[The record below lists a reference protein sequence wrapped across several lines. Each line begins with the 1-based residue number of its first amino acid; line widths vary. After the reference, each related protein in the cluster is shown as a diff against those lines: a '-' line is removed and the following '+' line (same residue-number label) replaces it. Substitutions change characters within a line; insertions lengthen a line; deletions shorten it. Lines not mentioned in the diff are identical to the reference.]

1 MLFLFC
7 ICILGL
13 FLSGLIIY
21 LILLPKVQKTQQ
33 YNSDIEKLNN
43 DLSTKKQTLE
53 NNIKELQIDVTSLQT
68 RKKEIE
74 SSISSLEQQATQSG
88 EVFLKQQLQLAKEKL
103 DNTTRI
109 LEKAYQD
116 AEEEYKEE
124 YLETLKNYSKEFLNL
139 EESNQKKLLELEIQ
153 VAEYQAKATAAAE
166 AAKREEEKRLNIDFY
181 RCTLSSIDIEEI
193 KTIRSIS
200 HLLRNTEPINKV
212 IWKVYYEKPYQ
223 ALVGRVIGSGIHCGI
238 YKITNIENQKCYVG
252 QAVDLAERWR
262 QHIKRGIG
270 AEPAT
275 RNKLYPAMQEIGVE
289 NFTFEVIEECER
301 SLLDEREDYWQ
312 DFYKAKEFG
321 YSIK

>member
-1 MLFLFC
+1 MPFLF
-7 ICILGL
+7 CILGL
-13 FLSGLIIY
+13 FLGGLIIY
-21 LILLPKVQKTQQ
+21 LILSPKVQKTQQ

-43 DLSTKKQTLE
+43 SLSTKKQDLE
-53 NNIKELQIDVTSLQT
+53 NNIKKLQIGVSSLQT
-68 RKKEIE
+68 KKKEIE

-139 EESNQKKLLELEIQ
+139 EESNQKKLLELQTQ

-181 RCTLSSIDIEEI
+181 RCMLTPVDIEEI
-193 KTIRSIS
+193 AAIRSVAHI
-200 HLLRNTEPINKV
+200 LRDPEPINKV
-212 IWKVYYEKPYQ
+212 IWKVYYEKPYTD
-223 ALVGRVIGSGIHCGI
+223 LIGRVIGSGVHCGI
-238 YKITNIENQKCYVG
+238 YKITNIENQKCYIG
-252 QAVDLAERWR
+252 QAANLADRWR

-289 NFTFEVIEECER
+289 NFTFEVIEECDR

>member
-1 MLFLFC
+1 MPFLF
-7 ICILGL
+7 CILGL
-13 FLSGLIIY
+13 FLGGLIIY
-21 LILLPKVQKTQQ
+21 LILSPKVQKTQQ

-43 DLSTKKQTLE
+43 SLSTKKQDLE
-53 NNIKELQIDVTSLQT
+53 NNIKELQIGVSSLQT
-68 RKKEIE
+68 KKKEIE

-139 EESNQKKLLELEIQ
+139 EESNQKKLLELQTQ

-181 RCTLSSIDIEEI
+181 RCMLTPIDIEEI
-193 KTIRSIS
+193 AAIRSVA
-200 HLLRNTEPINKV
+200 HLLRDPEPINKV
-212 IWKVYYEKPYQ
+212 IWKVYYEKPYTD
-223 ALVGRVIGSGIHCGI
+223 LIGRVIGSGVHCGI
-238 YKITNIENQKCYVG
+238 YKITNIENQKCYIG
-252 QAVDLAERWR
+252 QAANLADRWR

-289 NFTFEVIEECER
+289 NFTFEEIEECDR

>member
-1 MLFLFC
+1 MPFLF
-7 ICILGL
+7 CILGL
-13 FLSGLIIY
+13 FLGSLIIY
-21 LILLPKVQKTQQ
+21 LILSPKVQKTQQ

-43 DLSTKKQTLE
+43 SLSTKKQDLE
-53 NNIKELQIDVTSLQT
+53 NNIKELQIGVSSLQT
-68 RKKEIE
+68 KKKEIE

-139 EESNQKKLLELEIQ
+139 EESNQKKLLELQTQ

-181 RCTLSSIDIEEI
+181 RCMLTPVDIEEI
-193 KTIRSIS
+193 AAIRSVA
-200 HLLRNTEPINKV
+200 HLLRDPEPINKV
-212 IWKVYYEKPYQ
+212 IWKVYYEKPYTD
-223 ALVGRVIGSGIHCGI
+223 LIGRVIGSGVHCGI
-238 YKITNIENQKCYVG
+238 YKITNIENQKCYIG
-252 QAVDLAERWR
+252 QAANLAERFR

-289 NFTFEVIEECER
+289 NFTFEVIEECDR

>member
-1 MLFLFC
+1 MPFLF
-7 ICILGL
+7 CILGL
-13 FLSGLIIY
+13 FLGGLIIY
-21 LILLPKVQKTQQ
+21 LILSPKVQKTQQ

-43 DLSTKKQTLE
+43 SLSTKKQNLE
-53 NNIKELQIDVTSLQT
+53 NNIKELQIGVSSLQT
-68 RKKEIE
+68 KKKEIE

-139 EESNQKKLLELEIQ
+139 EESNQKKLLELQTQ

-181 RCTLSSIDIEEI
+181 RCMLTPVDIEEI
-193 KTIRSIS
+193 AAIRSVA
-200 HLLRNTEPINKV
+200 HLLRDPEPINKV
-212 IWKVYYEKPYQ
+212 IWKVYYEKPYTD
-223 ALVGRVIGSGIHCGI
+223 LIGRVIGSGVHCGI
-238 YKITNIENQKCYVG
+238 YKITNIENQKCYIG
-252 QAVDLAERWR
+252 QAANLADRWR

-289 NFTFEVIEECER
+289 NFTFEVIEECDR

>member
-7 ICILGL
+7 ILGL
-13 FLSGLIIY
+13 FLGGLIIY
-21 LILLPKVQKTQQ
+21 LILSPKVQKTQQ

-43 DLSTKKQTLE
+43 DLSTKKQDLE
-53 NNIKELQIDVTSLQT
+53 NNIKGLQIGISSLQA

-74 SSISSLEQQATQSG
+74 LSISSLEQQATQSG

-109 LEKAYQD
+109 LKKAYQD
-116 AEEEYKEE
+116 AEEEYKKE
-124 YLETLKNYSKEFLNL
+124 YLETLKNYSKEFLDL
-139 EESNQKKLLELEIQ
+139 EESNQKKLLELQVQ

-166 AAKREEEKRLNIDFY
+166 AAKREEEKRLNINFY
-181 RCTLSSIDIEEI
+181 RCMLTPIDIEEI
-193 KTIRSIS
+193 TAIRSVA
-200 HLLRNTEPINKV
+200 HLLRDPEPINKV
-212 IWKVYYEKPYQ
+212 IWKVYYEKPYTD
-223 ALVGRVIGSGIHCGI
+223 LIGRVIGSGVHCGI
-238 YKITNIENQKCYVG
+238 YKITNIENQKCYIG
-252 QAVDLAERWR
+252 QAANLAERWR

>member
-7 ICILGL
+7 ILGL
-13 FLSGLIIY
+13 FLGGLIIY
-21 LILLPKVQKTQQ
+21 LILSPKVQKTQQ

-53 NNIKELQIDVTSLQT
+53 NNIKELQIGVTSLQT

-103 DNTTRI
+103 DNTIRV
-109 LEKAYQD
+109 LEEAYQD

-124 YLETLKNYSKEFLNL
+124 YLETLKNYSKEFLDL
-139 EESNQKKLLELEIQ
+139 EESNQKKLLELQAQ
-153 VAEYQAKATAAAE
+153 VAEYQAKAIAAAE

-181 RCTLSSIDIEEI
+181 RCMLTPIDIEEI
-193 KTIRSIS
+193 AAIRSVA
-200 HLLRNTEPINKV
+200 HLLRDPEPINKV
-212 IWKVYYEKPYQ
+212 IWKVYYEKPYTD
-223 ALVGRVIGSGIHCGI
+223 LIGRVIGSGVHCGI
-238 YKITNIENQKCYVG
+238 YKITNIENQKCYIG
-252 QAVDLAERWR
+252 QAANLAERFR

-289 NFTFEVIEECER
+289 NFTFEVIEECDR

>member
-7 ICILGL
+7 ILGL
-13 FLSGLIIY
+13 FLGGLIIY
-21 LILLPKVQKTQQ
+21 LILSPKVQKTQQ

-43 DLSTKKQTLE
+43 DLSIKKQTLE
-53 NNIKELQIDVTSLQT
+53 NNIKELQIDMTSLQT

-116 AEEEYKEE
+116 AEEEYKKE
-124 YLETLKNYSKEFLNL
+124 YLETLKNYSKEFLDL
-139 EESNQKKLLELEIQ
+139 EESNQKKLLELQDQ

-212 IWKVYYEKPYQ
+212 IWKVYYEKPTTD
-223 ALVGRVIGSGIHCGI
+223 LIGRVIGSGVHTGI
-238 YKITNIENQKCYVG
+238 YKITNLNNQMCYIG
-252 QAVDLAERWR
+252 QAVR
-262 QHIKRGIG
+262 IG
-270 AEPAT
+270 
-275 RNKLYPAMQEIGVE
+275 R
-289 NFTFEVIEECER
+289 
-301 SLLDEREDYWQ
+301 
-312 DFYKAKEFG
+312 
-321 YSIK
+321 

>member
-1 MLFLFC
+1 MSFLF
-7 ICILGL
+7 CILGL
-13 FLSGLIIY
+13 FLGGLIIY

-43 DLSTKKQTLE
+43 DLSTKKQNLE
-53 NNIKELQIDVTSLQT
+53 NNIKELQIGVTSLQT

-103 DNTTRI
+103 DNTIRV
-109 LEKAYQD
+109 LEEAYQD

-124 YLETLKNYSKEFLNL
+124 YLETLKNYSKEFLDF
-139 EESNQKKLLELEIQ
+139 EESNQKKLLELQAQ
-153 VAEYQAKATAAAE
+153 VAEYQAKAIAAAE

-181 RCTLSSIDIEEI
+181 RCMLTPIDIEEI
-193 KTIRSIS
+193 AAIRSVA
-200 HLLRNTEPINKV
+200 HLLRDPEPINKV
-212 IWKVYYEKPYQ
+212 IWKVYYEKPYTD
-223 ALVGRVIGSGIHCGI
+223 LIGRVIGSGVHCGI
-238 YKITNIENQKCYVG
+238 YKITNIENQKCYIG
-252 QAVDLAERWR
+252 QAANLAERFR

-289 NFTFEVIEECER
+289 NFTFEVIEECDR

>member
-1 MLFLFC
+1 MPFLF
-7 ICILGL
+7 CILGL
-13 FLSGLIIY
+13 FLGGLIIY
-21 LILLPKVQKTQQ
+21 LILSPKVQKTQQ

-43 DLSTKKQTLE
+43 SLSTKKQDLE
-53 NNIKELQIDVTSLQT
+53 NNIKELQIGVSSLQT
-68 RKKEIE
+68 KKKEIE

-139 EESNQKKLLELEIQ
+139 EESNQKKLLELQTQ

-181 RCTLSSIDIEEI
+181 RCMLTPVDIEEI
-193 KTIRSIS
+193 AAIRSVA
-200 HLLRNTEPINKV
+200 HLLRDPEPINKV
-212 IWKVYYEKPYQ
+212 IWKVYYEKPYTD
-223 ALVGRVIGSGIHCGI
+223 LIGRVIGSGVHCGI
-238 YKITNIENQKCYVG
+238 YKITNIENQKCYIG
-252 QAVDLAERWR
+252 QAANLADRWR

-289 NFTFEVIEECER
+289 NFTFEVIEECDR

>member
-7 ICILGL
+7 ILGL
-13 FLSGLIIY
+13 FLGGLIIY
-21 LILLPKVQKTQQ
+21 LILSPKVQKTQQ

-53 NNIKELQIDVTSLQT
+53 NNIKELQIGVTSLQT

-103 DNTTRI
+103 DNTIRV
-109 LEKAYQD
+109 LEEAYQD

-124 YLETLKNYSKEFLNL
+124 YLETLKNYSKEFLDL
-139 EESNQKKLLELEIQ
+139 EESNQKKLLELQAQ
-153 VAEYQAKATAAAE
+153 VAEYQAKAIAAAE

-181 RCTLSSIDIEEI
+181 RCMLTPIDIEEI
-193 KTIRSIS
+193 ATIRSVA
-200 HLLRNTEPINKV
+200 HLLRDPEPINKV
-212 IWKVYYEKPYQ
+212 IWKVYYEKPYTD
-223 ALVGRVIGSGIHCGI
+223 LIGRVIGSGVHCGI
-238 YKITNIENQKCYVG
+238 YKITNIENQKCYIG
-252 QAVDLAERWR
+252 QAANLAERFR

>member
-7 ICILGL
+7 ILGL
-13 FLSGLIIY
+13 FLGGLIIY
-21 LILLPKVQKTQQ
+21 LILSPKVQKTQQ

-74 SSISSLEQQATQSG
+74 LSISSLEQQATQSG

-116 AEEEYKEE
+116 AEEEYKKE
-124 YLETLKNYSKEFLNL
+124 YLETLKNYSKEFLDL
-139 EESNQKKLLELEIQ
+139 EESNQKKLLELQVQ

-193 KTIRSIS
+193 KAIRSIS

-212 IWKVYYEKPYQ
+212 IWKVYYEKPTTD
-223 ALVGRVIGSGIHCGI
+223 LIGRVIGSGAHTGI
-238 YKITNIENQKCYVG
+238 YKITNLNNQMCYIG
-252 QAVDLAERWR
+252 QAVR
-262 QHIKRGIG
+262 IG
-270 AEPAT
+270 
-275 RNKLYPAMQEIGVE
+275 R
-289 NFTFEVIEECER
+289 
-301 SLLDEREDYWQ
+301 
-312 DFYKAKEFG
+312 
-321 YSIK
+321 

>member
-1 MLFLFC
+1 MPFLF
-7 ICILGL
+7 CILGL
-13 FLSGLIIY
+13 FLGGLIIY
-21 LILLPKVQKTQQ
+21 LILSPKVQKTQQ
-33 YNSDIEKLNN
+33 YNSDIEKLN
-43 DLSTKKQTLE
+43 DSLSTKKQDLE
-53 NNIKELQIDVTSLQT
+53 NNIKELQIGVSSLQT
-68 RKKEIE
+68 KKKEIE

-139 EESNQKKLLELEIQ
+139 EESNQKKLLELQTQ

-181 RCTLSSIDIEEI
+181 RCMLTPVDIEEI
-193 KTIRSIS
+193 AAIRSVA
-200 HLLRNTEPINKV
+200 HLLRDPEPINKV
-212 IWKVYYEKPYQ
+212 IWKVYYEKPYTD
-223 ALVGRVIGSGIHCGI
+223 LIGRVIGSGVHCGI
-238 YKITNIENQKCYVG
+238 YKITNIENQKCYIG
-252 QAVDLAERWR
+252 QAANLAERFR

-289 NFTFEVIEECER
+289 NFTFEVIEECDR

>member
-1 MLFLFC
+1 MSFLF
-7 ICILGL
+7 CILGL
-13 FLSGLIIY
+13 FLGGLIIY

-43 DLSTKKQTLE
+43 DLSTKKQNLE
-53 NNIKELQIDVTSLQT
+53 NNIKELQIGVTSLQT

-103 DNTTRI
+103 DNTIRV
-109 LEKAYQD
+109 LEEAYQD
-116 AEEEYKEE
+116 AEEEYKKE
-124 YLETLKNYSKEFLNL
+124 YLETLKNYSKEFLDF
-139 EESNQKKLLELEIQ
+139 EESNQKKLLELQAQ
-153 VAEYQAKATAAAE
+153 VAEYQAKAIAAAE

-181 RCTLSSIDIEEI
+181 RCMLTPIDIEEI
-193 KTIRSIS
+193 AAIRSVA
-200 HLLRNTEPINKV
+200 HLLRDPEPINKV
-212 IWKVYYEKPYQ
+212 IWKVYYEKPYTD
-223 ALVGRVIGSGIHCGI
+223 LIGRVIGSGIHCGI
-238 YKITNIENQKCYVG
+238 YKITNIENQKCYIG
-252 QAVDLAERWR
+252 QAANLAERFR

>member
-1 MLFLFC
+1 MPFLF
-7 ICILGL
+7 CILGL
-13 FLSGLIIY
+13 FLGGLIIY
-21 LILLPKVQKTQQ
+21 LILSPKVQKTQQ

-43 DLSTKKQTLE
+43 SLSTKKQDLE
-53 NNIKELQIDVTSLQT
+53 NNIKELQIGVSSLQT
-68 RKKEIE
+68 KKKEIE

-139 EESNQKKLLELEIQ
+139 EESNQKKLLELQTQ

-181 RCTLSSIDIEEI
+181 RCMLTPVDIEEI
-193 KTIRSIS
+193 AAIRSVAHI
-200 HLLRNTEPINKV
+200 LRDPEPINKV
-212 IWKVYYEKPYQ
+212 IWKVYYEKPYTD
-223 ALVGRVIGSGIHCGI
+223 LIGRVIGSGVHCGI
-238 YKITNIENQKCYVG
+238 YKITNIENQKCYIG
-252 QAVDLAERWR
+252 QAANLADRWR

-289 NFTFEVIEECER
+289 NFTFEIIEECDR